1 MSDIS
6 TLRLSD
12 WIARD
17 KSPEEIKRQEKISE
31 LLSFLSVPEN
41 PDVERFAHKN
51 AIPYEKAN
59 KGRTYILVDE
69 NSYPLA
75 YFTLGLGRLEYSA
88 DISGSLWKKLR
99 GVGDGDAT
107 VLTCILLGQLARNH
121 GVSYDSLPKGCL
133 FNEMMNAVYQGQ
145 SFVGGRFLL
154 AECNDDLIGYYEK
167 KGFIHLYKNSN
178 NSLNQM
184 ILLL

>member
-1 MSDIS
+1 MRTPIRSPISHSDLDVWNI
-6 TLRLSD
+6 LQ
-12 WIARD
+12 IF
-17 KSPEEIKRQEKISE
+17 PEK
-31 LLSFLSVPEN
+31 
-41 PDVERFAHKN
+41 
-51 AIPYEKAN
+51 
-59 KGRTYILVDE
+59 
-69 NSYPLA
+69 
-75 YFTLGLGRLEYSA
+75 
-88 DISGSLWKKLR
+88 LWKKLR

-133 FNEMMNAVYQGQ
+133 FNEMLNAVYQGQ

-178 NSLNQM
+178 NHLNQM
-184 ILLL
+184 ILIL

>member
-6 TLRLSD
+6 ILRLSD

-17 KSPEEIKRQEKISE
+17 KSPEEIERQERISE

-69 NSYPLA
+69 NTYPLA
-75 YFTLGLGRLEYSA
+75 YFTLGL
-88 DISGSLWKKLR
+88 
-99 GVGDGDAT
+99 
-107 VLTCILLGQLARNH
+107 
-121 GVSYDSLPKGCL
+121 
-133 FNEMMNAVYQGQ
+133 
-145 SFVGGRFLL
+145 
-154 AECNDDLIGYYEK
+154 
-167 KGFIHLYKNSN
+167 
-178 NSLNQM
+178 
-184 ILLL
+184 